1 MDKNKHL
8 TIFSIL
14 LITYDSILLLL
25 GIGFIKGFSLLGNF
39 VQDETANIVL
49 SSTGNF
55 IGSILLF
62 VSIPAI
68 IAGIGLIYRKSWSRI
83 LGLVICALKLFNI
96 PFGTALGI
104 YGFWVLMQDEIIDL
118 LKE

>member
-14 LITYDSILLLL
+14 LITYDTILLLL
-25 GIGFIKGFSLLGNF
+25 GIGFIKGFSFVGNF

-49 SSTGNF
+49 TSVGN
-55 IGSILLF
+55 IVGSILLV

-68 IAGIGLIYRKSWSRI
+68 IAGVGLIYRKSWSRI
-83 LGLVICALKLFNI
+83 LSLIICAVKLFNI

-104 YGFWVLMQDEIIDL
+104 YGFWILMQDEAIEL
-118 LKE
+118 LKD